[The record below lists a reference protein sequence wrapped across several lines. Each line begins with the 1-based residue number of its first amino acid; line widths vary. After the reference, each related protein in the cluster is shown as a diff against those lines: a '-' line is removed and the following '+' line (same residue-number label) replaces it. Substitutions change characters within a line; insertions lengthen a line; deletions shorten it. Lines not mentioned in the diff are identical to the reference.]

1 MATSLGYCVLHVAD
15 VAAAVD
21 FYERAFGLRRR
32 MMDGDIYAE
41 LETGE
46 TVLAFSERR
55 HAQTYAGETTAP
67 DRAAAPPSMEIAL
80 VTDDVAR
87 LHDHALATGAEHVR
101 SAETKPWGQVVS
113 FVRDPDGY
121 LIQLCSPAR
130 PA

>member
-1 MATSLGYCVLHVAD
+1 VATALGYCVLHVAD
-15 VAAAVD
+15 VAAALE

-32 MMDGDIYAE
+32 MIEDGIYAE

-55 HAQTYAGETTAP
+55 YAESYACRTV
-67 DRAAAPPSMEIAL
+67 AAERSGPPPSIEVAL
-80 VTDDVAR
+80 FTDDVAR
-87 LHDHALATGAEHVR
+87 LHERALAAGAEHVR

-121 LIQLCSPAR
+121 LVQLCSPAR
-130 PA
+130 VV